1 MNHLSRRLHGS
12 AGMSMIEVLAAVLL
26 VSFGILG
33 LLSLL
38 AKGTQAA
45 VNTEDNQRAAM
56 LASEL
61 ASTMWTMNTAAVD
74 AGTLAAWNARVGDA
88 TRAGLPGGVGTVVM
102 GASNVAR
109 ITVKWSPPGGAPRS
123 YMTDVVIVGP

>member
-1 MNHLSRRLHGS
+1 
-12 AGMSMIEVLAAVLL
+12 MIEVLAAVLL

-38 AKGTQAA
+38 AKGTQAT
-45 VNTEDNQRAAM
+45 VSTEDNQRAAL

-61 ASTMWTMNTAAVD
+61 ASTMWTMNTASANASVI
-74 AGTLAAWNARVGDA
+74 AAWNARVGDP
-88 TRAGLPGGVGTVVM
+88 TTAGLPGGVGTVVM
-102 GASNVAR
+102 DANNVAR
-109 ITVKWSPPGGAPRS
+109 ITVTWTPPGGTPHR

>member
-1 MNHLSRRLHGS
+1 MNRPSRKLRRS

-33 LLSLL
+33 LLTLL

-61 ASTMWTMNTAAVD
+61 ASTMWTMNTVSINAS
-74 AGTLAAWNARVGDA
+74 TLAAWNARVGDA
-88 TRAGLPGGVGTVVM
+88 KTAGLPGGVGMVVM

-109 ITVKWSPPGGAPRS
+109 ITVKWTPPSGAPRA
-123 YMTDVVIVGP
+123 YVTDVVIVGP